1 MEKTIV
7 ASDAFRAAVGR
18 GTGARPS
25 RRHVTYRWGAMPTL
39 QAADGVALHVRTWE
53 PDGSPRG
60 TIVLVHGLGEHAG
73 RYVHVAEAL
82 TADGWRITAHDHR
95 GHGASKGPRGG
106 LAKADDLLD
115 DLALVIDQERG
126 DGPLVLLGHSLGGA
140 VAGRFVAEGLD
151 PAPAPWHRPVDA
163 LVMTSPALDLGMNP
177 AQRAL
182 LAVLGPVAPTLAVG
196 NGLKPEWISRDPA
209 VVQAYKDDPLVHNK
223 VTARL
228 VRFLVDSGN
237 LVRERA
243 GSWTVPTL
251 LLWAGADRC
260 VAPAGSA
267 AFAAAAPEDMVVSK
281 TYPDSFHE
289 ILNEPDQVEVIDEI
303 RRWLD
308 QRGFSQ

>member
-1 MEKTIV
+1 
-7 ASDAFRAAVGR
+7 
-18 GTGARPS
+18 
-25 RRHVTYRWGAMPTL
+25 MPTL
-39 QAADGVALHVRTWE
+39 QAADGVALHLRTWE
-53 PDGSPRG
+53 PSGTARG

-82 TADGWRITAHDHR
+82 TSDGWRIAAHDHR
-95 GHGASKGPRGG
+95 GHGASEGPRGG
-106 LAKADDLLD
+106 LAKADDLLA

-177 AQRAL
+177 GQKAL

-267 AFAAAAPEDMVVSK
+267 AFAAAAPDQVVASK
-281 TYPDSFHE
+281 ACPDSFHE

-308 QRGFSQ
+308 QHAFSR